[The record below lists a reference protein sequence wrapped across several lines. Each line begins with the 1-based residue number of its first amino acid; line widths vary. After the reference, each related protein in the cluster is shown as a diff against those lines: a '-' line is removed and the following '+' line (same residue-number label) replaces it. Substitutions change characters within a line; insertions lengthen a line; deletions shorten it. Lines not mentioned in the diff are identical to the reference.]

1 SSLVA
6 TQQSCGGLQQFC
18 AGLQHSCV
26 PLQHSCAPLQ
36 HSCAPLQHSCAGL
49 QHSRAG
55 LQQSC
60 APLQQSCA
68 APNANA
74 VRATAMT
81 NSATVAIIVFLFKAL
96 LLIGSEFMISA
107 QNFARVAAFSI
118 SHTATRCCDGAKD
131 ERPQARALITLAME
145 DTTAN
150 WMRLR
155 TSHPAR

>member
-1 SSLVA
+1 ILYPLITTSLAQVSSVFRTKVTLAGAPALSLMVEGWKPSPLTSTVAVCTPFCNADSAAAASSLVA

-26 PLQHSCAPLQ
+26 
-36 HSCAPLQHSCAGL
+36 PLQHSCAGL

-96 LLIGSEFMISA
+96 LLIGSEFMIS
-107 QNFARVAAFSI
+107 
-118 SHTATRCCDGAKD
+118 
-131 ERPQARALITLAME
+131 
-145 DTTAN
+145 
-150 WMRLR
+150 
-155 TSHPAR
+155 